1 MKNHVEALRQRRGWT
16 RVELADLLNVSRQT
30 VHAIETDRYDP
41 SLPLALAMAKL
52 FGHPVE
58 SLFGDEIGAPPED

>member
-1 MKNHVEALRQRRGWT
+1 MRRNWT
-16 RVELADLLNVSRQT
+16 KVELADRLSVSRQT
-30 VHAIETDRYDP
+30 IHAIESDRYDP

-58 SLFGDEIGAPPED
+58 AIFGNSLGDPPEDPCPDSGLSR